1 MTTRACERNERS
13 KSNGKFKRGAK
24 TLQLQRRRAFT
35 LVELLVVIAI
45 IGILIGLLLPAVQA
59 AREAARRMQ
68 CLNSLKQVGIA
79 THNFH
84 DVQGR
89 LPEGGV
95 AEIYGVP
102 GHKGGYYSGRIFLLP
117 HLEQT
122 ARYDA
127 FMSDMRNKNIE
138 GFAGVIVGRP
148 AWNDGNISFMTCPSD
163 PNADGKPADWPVASR
178 LSFSFCYGDAAIP
191 DADGSGKFESTNR
204 RGLFR
209 NGAAKRLND
218 CLDGTSSTLLGAE
231 SCIAS
236 NFNEPLVKGGVVE
249 VAEIAVD
256 GSVRPSVCL
265 ERGFDADD
273 RKRLSGTTRYLRNN
287 FFYDGV
293 LAHSGMLANLPPNS
307 PICYSG
313 GAIVGGASSYHSGGV
328 NALFADG
335 SARFVSETVDCGD
348 PAALEKTSG
357 ASPYGV
363 WGAMATPDGG
373 ESKTL

>member
-1 MTTRACERNERS
+1 MTTLSCERNDKKNGNGER
-13 KSNGKFKRGAK
+13 GRVFA
-24 TLQLQRRRAFT
+24 QLQRRRGFT

-163 PNADGKPADWPVASR
+163 PNANGKPADWPVASR

-191 DADGSGKFESTNR
+191 DANGKLTSTDR

-218 CLDGTSSTLLGAE
+218 CLDGTSATLLGAE

-249 VAEIAVD
+249 VAELGVD
-256 GSVRPSVCL
+256 GNVRPSVCL
-265 ERGFDADD
+265 ERGYDAND

-293 LAHSGMLANLPPNS
+293 LAHSGMIANLPPNS
-307 PICYSG
+307 PICYYN

-348 PAALEKTSG
+348 PASLGKTSG

-373 ESKTL
+373 ETKTL

>member
-1 MTTRACERNERS
+1 MTTLSCERNFKTNKNGER
-13 KSNGKFKRGAK
+13 R
-24 TLQLQRRRAFT
+24 QLKKQHGFT

-127 FMSDMRNKNIE
+127 LMADMRNKKVE

-148 AWNDGNISFMTCPSD
+148 AWNDGNIAFMTCPSD

-191 DADGSGKFESTNR
+191 DANGKLTSTDR

-236 NFNEPLVKGGVVE
+236 NFNDDRVKGGVVE
-249 VAEIAVD
+249 VPELGVD
-256 GSVRPSVCL
+256 GNVRPSVCL
-265 ERGFDADD
+265 ERGYDAGD
-273 RKRLSGTTRYLRNN
+273 RSRLSGTTRYLRNN

-293 LAHSGMLANLPPNS
+293 LAHSGLIANLPPNS
-307 PICYSG
+307 PICYYN

-348 PAALEKTSG
+348 PAALGKTSG

-373 ESKTL
+373 ETKSL

>member
-1 MTTRACERNERS
+1 MATLFCGRNNETDE
-13 KSNGKFKRGAK
+13 RGAADA
-24 TLQLQRRRAFT
+24 QLQRRGGFT

-79 THNFH
+79 THGFH
-84 DVQGR
+84 DAQGR
-89 LPEGGV
+89 LPAGGV

-127 FMSDMRNKNIE
+127 LMADMRNKNIE

-148 AWNDGNISFMTCPSD
+148 AWNDGNIAFMTCPSD

-191 DADGSGKFESTNR
+191 DADGKFESTNR

-209 NGAAKRLND
+209 NGSAKRLND

-231 SCIAS
+231 SCIAA
-236 NFNEPLVKGGVVE
+236 NFNERDVKGGVVE
-249 VAEIAVD
+249 IAELAVD

-273 RKRLSGTTRYLRNN
+273 RSRLSGTTRYLRNN

-293 LAHSGMLANLPPNS
+293 LAHSGIVANLPPNS

-313 GAIVGGASSYHSGGV
+313 GAIVGGASSFHSGGV

-335 SARFVSETVDCGD
+335 SARFVAETVDCGD
-348 PAALEKTSG
+348 PSALEQTSG

-363 WGAMATPDGG
+363 WGALATPDGG
-373 ESKTL
+373 ETKTL